1 MWFIRKK
8 ISNKREGKV
17 NVKRNRWTAWGHKA
31 LCAMVAAGTL
41 GMTAGAVQ
49 AQGAAPLKEVTF
61 LLAAPPGE
69 LAFAPFMLAQSRGY
83 YAKEGLK
90 IRWITVHGG
99 AAVGKQLA
107 AGNGDI
113 GDALGDTPI
122 LLRNNGIEVK
132 AVALMGGHP
141 LHQFITRADRGIA
154 QASDLKGKTLSVMS
168 YEDTSYYVT
177 LGILA
182 AGKLAKSDVTIYAGG
197 PNGVWQDVA
206 NGRSDGLVGTP
217 EWGARVEETGV
228 KVHYRPTDQLTPG
241 MGQAIIASDK
251 KIASDPETIAK
262 FVRATMQAM
271 SEIEAD
277 PVAASKAYV
286 EAVPSYAGK
295 LEFVTKVLTYYA
307 KYVFP
312 SRLRPGEFD
321 PTIVAH
327 VQNSYVDKKVV
338 RAAQPVESLYTNQ
351 FIPVR
356 R

>member
-1 MWFIRKK
+1 M
-8 ISNKREGKV
+8 KRGD
-17 NVKRNRWTAWGHKA
+17 WTAWKGGKGW
-31 LCAMVAAGTL
+31 MAAGWRLCREACVVGLL
-41 GMTAGAVQ
+41 GLSAWSAQ
-49 AQGAAPLKEVTF
+49 AQGTAPLKEVTF

-69 LAFAPFMLAQSRGY
+69 LAFAPFMLAQSKGY
-83 YAKEGLK
+83 YAQEGLK
-90 IRWITVHGG
+90 IRWIAVHGG

-122 LLRNNGIEVK
+122 VLRSNGVNVK
-132 AVALMGGHP
+132 GVALLGGHP
-141 LHQFITRADRGIA
+141 LHQFITRADRNIA

-182 AGKLAKSDVTIYAGG
+182 AGKLSKSDVTIYAGG

-206 NGRSDGLVGTP
+206 SGRSDGLVGTP

-251 KIASDPETIAK
+251 KIASDPQTIAK
-262 FVRATMQAM
+262 FVRATMKAM
-271 SEIEAD
+271 TEIEAD

-286 EAVPSYAGK
+286 SAVPSYADK
-295 LEFVTKVLTYYA
+295 LDFVTKVLTYYA

-321 PTIVAH
+321 PAIVSH

-338 RAAQPVESLYTNQ
+338 RSAQPVESLYTNQ
-351 FIPVR
+351 FIPAAQ
-356 R
+356 

>member
-1 MWFIRKK
+1 M
-8 ISNKREGKV
+8 
-17 NVKRNRWTAWGHKA
+17 NVKRNVWTVSAFRA
-31 LCAMVAAGTL
+31 LRKIAAAGIVG
-41 GMTAGAVQ
+41 GMVCSAHAQAGA
-49 AQGAAPLKEVTF
+49 PEKEVTF

-69 LAFAPFMLAQSRGY
+69 LAFAPFMLAQSKGY
-83 YAKEGLK
+83 YAQEGLK
-90 IRWITVHGG
+90 IRWIAVHGG
-99 AAVGKQLA
+99 AVVGKQLA

-122 LLRNNGIEVK
+122 LLRNNGVNVK
-132 AVALMGGHP
+132 AVALLGGHP
-141 LHQFITRADRGIA
+141 LHQFITRADRNIA

-182 AGKLAKSDVTIYAGG
+182 AGKLTKSDVTIYAGG

-217 EWGARVEETGV
+217 EWGARVEAAGV

-262 FVRATMQAM
+262 FVRATMKAM
-271 SEIEAD
+271 TEIEAD

-286 EAVPSYAGK
+286 VAVPSYADK
-295 LEFVTKVLTYYA
+295 LDFVTKVLTYYA

-321 PTIVAH
+321 PAIVSH

-338 RAAQPVESLYTNQ
+338 RAAQPIESLYTNQ
-351 FIPVR
+351 FIPREDVSR